1 MQNTWTT
8 VFGFKPVQPSKKQRI
23 KSLNLLIMNETG
35 LLEKRLLPTQTVDGQ
50 ITTKTGLNTKL
61 FQEKFSLFRY
71 CDAVAFFLPS
81 F

>member
-1 MQNTWTT
+1 MTEMQNTWTT

-61 FQEKFSLFRY
+61 FQEKFSL
-71 CDAVAFFLPS
+71 CSDIVML
-81 F
+81 